1 MVAETLIRRYDLE
14 GVTAKF
20 TLMERGN
27 TKCDIKMELRKY
39 VKGGTDLL
47 PLTCDCLFSA
57 DLNRYIN
64 LKTQKYEYRKIV

>member
-47 PLTCDCLFSA
+47 PLTVGCMRRFA
-57 DLNRYIN
+57 
-64 LKTQKYEYRKIV
+64 